1 MKRILP
7 LVVVLMVLPVLARAD
22 EWTKIYTL
30 TGKPELRVATSDAD
44 IRVETGTQNTIDVRV
59 VTAGYKIGSGGIQI
73 DEHQSGNAVDLNV
86 KFPQHHH
93 FGITLNMGTRSHHVE
108 IIVRMPQQGQVDLE
122 TGDGNIRLHG
132 LKGEMDLKS
141 GDGGEDIEEVDGHL
155 RAHTSDGH
163 IRASGRFDELDLTTG
178 DGHIEATVLPGS
190 AVSQSWNVHTGDGSV
205 HLQVPPDLSADVDFQ
220 TGDGHISLDVPVT
233 VSGEL
238 RSNHVRGKLN
248 NGGNLLTV
256 HTGDGSIEIHKSAGT
271 V

>member
-7 LVVVLMVLPVLARAD
+7 VLILLVVCSVVATAD
-22 EWTKIYTL
+22 EWNKTYNLI
-30 TGKPELRVATSDAD
+30 GKPQLRVETSDAD
-44 IRVETGTQNTIDVRV
+44 IRVETWNQATIEARV
-59 VTAGYKIGSGGIQI
+59 VTTGYKIGSGGIQI

-86 KFPQHHH
+86 KFPHHM
-93 FGITLNMGTRSHHVE
+93 FSVTIGTHSHRVE
-108 IIVRMPQQGQVDLE
+108 VIIHMPQQGQVDLQ

-141 GDGGEDIEEVDGHL
+141 GDGGEDIEAVDGRL

-163 IRASGRFDELDLTTG
+163 IRASGRFDELDLSTG
-178 DGHIEATVLPGS
+178 DGRIDAAVLPGS

-205 HLQVPPDLSADVDFQ
+205 HLQIPPDLSADLDLQ

-238 RSNHVRGKLN
+238 RGNHVRGKLN

-256 HTGDGSIEIHKSAGT
+256 HTGDGSIEVQKASGS